1 KDRHRR
7 HGDSNSGSR
16 RRDDNGRNRH
26 GKSRSKRRHRRD
38 DDDSRS
44 ASSGEA
50 DSSSGRRDRS
60 QRHRRRRSPGDSD
73 GSAGGGG
80 GGGGVSGAAPGGG
93 GGHRQQ
99 NQRQRS
105 RSRQRRSRSGSRSR
119 QHHQSKRASAAEPS
133 ADETSA
139 ASKAEE
145 RERRHLER
153 QKVKERLRQ
162 VDAMIQRQR
171 SGGGDTGD
179 DGSAVRSGNGDAGA
193 SGDRLHAT
201 RQESKAAPVRVD
213 QPKQQPVAATVGA
226 AVGGKPASK
235 TGSSADANAAF
246 KQLTDFFGMLTNFT
260 KQMQSQVAMQQREL
274 SRLRASDSGP
284 TTAAVSVVPTTPPG
298 RPPPAPRPDD
308 TAGGGCSSDMSV
320 ASSTSPMRGDGG
332 GGASDRSINEVELDE
347 QDRQSLLAGCLS
359 SDVAEPEE
367 PHDDTLDS
375 SAAAEAAAKR
385 AAAAAALEPLEPAAP
400 PGMSPPSYELL
411 QRSVPL
417 AKFLPTEPACGWPCD
432 CSVPTPD
439 QAARGAEACGSD
451 CVNRALR
458 VECDNRRC
466 PCGEMCTNRR
476 FDLPPSALP
485 LEPLYLGARRDWGVR
500 ATSSVGAGAF
510 LIEFAGELVDWSEF
524 WQRRAADKAAGKRL
538 YFMPMGASLVAD
550 ATANGNLARFVS
562 CSGSAGVEANTEA
575 QVWVTGGQRRLGLF
589 ARRDI
594 ARGEELVIDCRFL
607 SWPAAVGAETRCSCC
622 GKPSMT
628 LDFGH
633 DASQL
638 LTLETV
644 TQPNE
649 VISLLRALLHQRDLP
664 IEARTRLLQLLA
676 DAAGPAVADCLLTLR
691 RHHGLQL
698 TAACLTE
705 AAPNCCS
712 NSSSSPNTQLVLA
725 ALRTMARVP
734 LASADQLARA
744 SVADS
749 LQQLLRRL
757 SGDRDAVGQL
767 AAELLA
773 RWDRLPN
780 ETAAPGSG
788 AAATAS
794 STASTQAAAPDA
806 SLALTSTTPQPTA
819 DSCAAAEE
827 FDRLFEAYAG
837 MTEPDRKQLQAA
849 ALAGSSGG
857 VHAIL
862 CRVLEAML
870 LRGGSGGGGFH
881 ARSAAMAGCVSQE
894 DLADAA
900 AADPNVHR
908 LLLAVTQRGDA
919 AVAASGGLPPQWRSA
934 RDPDGRVYF
943 YHLGTR
949 RTVWR
954 DQPGSE
960 HSWEPTYP
968 WDALPEETA
977 AEPSAAA
984 SEAAFEYNGAWRFQV
999 SHDEIQDMITRNAVK
1014 IRRRE
1019 RVEKL
1024 NRGAARWPARASC
1037 SRRLPSPPR

>member
-1 KDRHRR
+1 
-7 HGDSNSGSR
+7 
-16 RRDDNGRNRH
+16 
-26 GKSRSKRRHRRD
+26 
-38 DDDSRS
+38 
-44 ASSGEA
+44 
-50 DSSSGRRDRS
+50 
-60 QRHRRRRSPGDSD
+60 
-73 GSAGGGG
+73 
-80 GGGGVSGAAPGGG
+80 
-93 GGHRQQ
+93 
-99 NQRQRS
+99 
-105 RSRQRRSRSGSRSR
+105 
-119 QHHQSKRASAAEPS
+119 
-133 ADETSA
+133 
-139 ASKAEE
+139 
-145 RERRHLER
+145 
-153 QKVKERLRQ
+153 
-162 VDAMIQRQR
+162 
-171 SGGGDTGD
+171 
-179 DGSAVRSGNGDAGA
+179 
-193 SGDRLHAT
+193 
-201 RQESKAAPVRVD
+201 
-213 QPKQQPVAATVGA
+213 
-226 AVGGKPASK
+226 
-235 TGSSADANAAF
+235 
-246 KQLTDFFGMLTNFT
+246 
-260 KQMQSQVAMQQREL
+260 
-274 SRLRASDSGP
+274 
-284 TTAAVSVVPTTPPG
+284 
-298 RPPPAPRPDD
+298 
-308 TAGGGCSSDMSV
+308 
-320 ASSTSPMRGDGG
+320 
-332 GGASDRSINEVELDE
+332 
-347 QDRQSLLAGCLS
+347 
-359 SDVAEPEE
+359 
-367 PHDDTLDS
+367 
-375 SAAAEAAAKR
+375 
-385 AAAAAALEPLEPAAP
+385 
-400 PGMSPPSYELL
+400 
-411 QRSVPL
+411 
-417 AKFLPTEPACGWPCD
+417 
-432 CSVPTPD
+432 
-439 QAARGAEACGSD
+439 
-451 CVNRALR
+451 
-458 VECDNRRC
+458 
-466 PCGEMCTNRR
+466 
-476 FDLPPSALP
+476 
-485 LEPLYLGARRDWGVR
+485 
-500 ATSSVGAGAF
+500 
-510 LIEFAGELVDWSEF
+510 
-524 WQRRAADKAAGKRL
+524 
-538 YFMPMGASLVAD
+538 
-550 ATANGNLARFVS
+550 
-562 CSGSAGVEANTEA
+562 
-575 QVWVTGGQRRLGLF
+575 
-589 ARRDI
+589 
-594 ARGEELVIDCRFL
+594 
-607 SWPAAVGAETRCSCC
+607 
-622 GKPSMT
+622 MT

-1019 RVEKL
+1019 RVEKVEQRRREVASSRELQQKAAFTASMKEFVHAHLQRYCAATCQTGRITNQEDLKYLVKKMTHAILLKELKHTRHIEDLEVNANVQGKAKSYISKYMRSKGSVYCRTGRPSASGHGGPALHLKYFIINLLHQKNITHPASLCNAEMTINASSKVVYALLQKAGIAGPQMCLVEVPGGNGKLALTQQQQQQLFKRADASADFVDVSESAAPPASTCFVGGGGSGTKIISPADSSQQHFRKRKMMQEPRLLDMEDAQPARIVLGSTNPASALSPALSTSTSSSSSVAAADSKIRTESENLVLQKAPLDSSTYSTLSFDEFEDDDDLLGSSIYGRKRARL
-1024 NRGAARWPARASC
+1024 NHLTADEKLTRRKVMNRIAAQQARDRKKQKMEKMESALQRLEVENRYLRCENSELKEKLEKLGSRLNHLLVQLEGGCGQGVSALSGARSTPADRTAVPVANPQQQGRGLARLLMTLALALQLARPAAHSGKISPRTSTGASCRSAARVAADRLRRRLQATLA
-1037 SRRLPSPPR
+1037 SRRKCLDGRHLATAAGAGAETACAGTLDAPAFAVPDVDWPVAAEPAGADGGDLLAGLGDLLFDQSALNQLDSLLLCDSPDAPSSESGVFSDAPLMPGLASAASPDSDDLSALLDINSD

>member
-1 KDRHRR
+1 MP
-7 HGDSNSGSR
+7 
-16 RRDDNGRNRH
+16 
-26 GKSRSKRRHRRD
+26 
-38 DDDSRS
+38 
-44 ASSGEA
+44 
-50 DSSSGRRDRS
+50 
-60 QRHRRRRSPGDSD
+60 Q
-73 GSAGGGG
+73 
-80 GGGGVSGAAPGGG
+80 
-93 GGHRQQ
+93 
-99 NQRQRS
+99 
-105 RSRQRRSRSGSRSR
+105 
-119 QHHQSKRASAAEPS
+119 
-133 ADETSA
+133 
-139 ASKAEE
+139 
-145 RERRHLER
+145 L
-153 QKVKERLRQ
+153 
-162 VDAMIQRQR
+162 IQL
-171 SGGGDTGD
+171 
-179 DGSAVRSGNGDAGA
+179 AIPNCYPP
-193 SGDRLHAT
+193 
-201 RQESKAAPVRVD
+201 QESKAAPVRVD

-1019 RVEKL
+1019 RVEKVEQRRREVASSREL
-1024 NRGAARWPARASC
+1024 QQKAAFTASMKEFVHAHLQRYC
-1037 SRRLPSPPR
+1037 AATCQTGRITNQEDLKYLVKKMTHAILLKELKHTRHIEDLEVNANVQGKAKSYISKYMRSKGSVYCRTGRPSASGHGGPTLQ